1 MKRFFIMICLA
12 LGISSAKAQV
22 DFNNLDSNQG
32 FNQVDENGVITT
44 ADQRRMRNDSLGSN
58 KEIPKGVFGWNV
70 DPLFGDR
77 TPAVVDTLSHM
88 YQNTTFT
95 SGLRGEYNV
104 YTYMSVDE
112 CRKHDGNCMCTGKMF
127 LVS

>member
-1 MKRFFIMICLA
+1 MICLA
-12 LGISSAKAQV
+12 LGISCAKAQV

-95 SGLRGEYNV
+95 SGLRGEYN
-104 YTYMSVDE
+104 TT
-112 CRKHDGNCMCTGKMF
+112 GNLGAPRMNRLFIDQSGG
-127 LVS
+127 